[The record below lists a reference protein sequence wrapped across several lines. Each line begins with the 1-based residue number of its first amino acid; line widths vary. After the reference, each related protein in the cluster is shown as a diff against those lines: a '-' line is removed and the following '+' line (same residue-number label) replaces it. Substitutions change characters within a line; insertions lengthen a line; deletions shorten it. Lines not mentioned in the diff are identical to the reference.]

1 MEFAIAGT
9 VRSRVPVTIRR
20 LTAEG
25 IPWRVRAEVWAE
37 DHGYAGRLR
46 FEPDTTRPVVAPRE
60 GPASLR
66 GSSEVEVLSE
76 AHSFSESRLRALL
89 HSLV

>member
-1 MEFAIAGT
+1 MEFAITRAGG
-9 VRSRVPVTIRR
+9 SPSPVTIRR

-25 IPWRVRAEVWAE
+25 IAWRVRAEVWAE
-37 DHGYAGRLR
+37 DHGYAGRLM
-46 FEPDTTRPVVAPRE
+46 FEPDTTRPLVAPRE

-66 GSSEVEVLSE
+66 GTTEVDVLSE
-76 AHSFSESRLRALL
+76 AHSFSETRLRALL